1 MHPTYPTTSFRDLSP
16 GSHWTQTP
24 AHLRLKHHHLPALGS
39 GYFPAPSF
47 SFFTY
52 KMGKQWELQLR
63 LNELIVSPA
72 PETLQPSMNARSSP
86 DTCGQPHFHP
96 HPHGLRTEQMLSEY
110 LLNSQ

>member
-1 MHPTYPTTSFRDLSP
+1 
-16 GSHWTQTP
+16 
-24 AHLRLKHHHLPALGS
+24 
-39 GYFPAPSF
+39 
-47 SFFTY
+47 
-52 KMGKQWELQLR
+52 MGKQWELRLR